1 MKGFEEI
8 AVIHGINDY
17 DEARFLEG
25 FLKWIGVSFFDYVYN
40 DLYDEF
46 NQHLE
51 NSGERFDAV
60 IYINDENDKYISRF
74 GCLSETNIRL
84 SFMLSDNTGVNAG
97 IDEESF
103 ENIWKIIIDA
113 IYSNNTNQEL
123 YADSEIKPISV
134 NIRKDNAF
142 AKNDKD
148 GCIQIFEELAEI
160 YAENNLFKE
169 IGDGKIYLMNECEM
183 KQDGQMAIE
192 ARIKLW
198 ETVLDELDKVSINK
212 DNVCF
217 DNFCYAKI
225 YCKKEIHILRCVTEK
240 WVYTDEMRR
249 KFQEIE
255 LDIENLPKDGVKYSN
270 MSLGLIFDIYAMNPE
285 VVYYCE
291 QPCSTT
297 VFVSG
302 KEHKTIFDVYIVYK
316 NGREEFQEVKYQQEL
331 DSDSP
336 KGKRS
341 QEQIEIQK
349 MWCLQNDFPY
359 VLRTDKDIE
368 KGQYFIRNLSVL
380 SAKARRFHIESKE
393 ADKAII
399 SYLSKIERTT
409 IGLLSESGRFEI
421 NKTLDYLSDLYYRGI
436 IKFDDICNDCLTNK
450 TEVIFCGI

>member
-1 MKGFEEI
+1 MKEFEEI

-46 NQHLE
+46 NQYLE

-84 SFMLSDNTGVNAG
+84 SFMLSDNTGVNVG

-123 YADSEIKPISV
+123 YADNEIKPISV
-134 NIRKDNAF
+134 NVHKCNAF
-142 AKNDKD
+142 VKNDKD
-148 GCIQIFEELAEI
+148 GCIQIFKKLAEI
-160 YAENNLFKE
+160 YVENNLFKE
-169 IGDGKIYLMNECEM
+169 IGAGKIYLMNECEM
-183 KQDGQMAIE
+183 KQDGQTAIE

-198 ETVLDELDKVSINK
+198 ETVSDELNKVSINK

-285 VVYYCE
+285 LYNGGINYQSRLIKKCKTNACKSE
-291 QPCSTT
+291 AL
-297 VFVSG
+297 
-302 KEHKTIFDVYIVYK
+302 HKLNRFYK
-316 NGREEFQEVKYQQEL
+316 NTDRGGRTEHLLEEVVKLNPLNFKAGFSLAVSYMNCKAYLKAKEW
-331 DSDSP
+331 
-336 KGKRS
+336 
-341 QEQIEIQK
+341 I
-349 MWCLQNDFPY
+349 
-359 VLRTDKDIE
+359 
-368 KGQYFIRNLSVL
+368 LSVL
-380 SAKARRFHIESKE
+380 YILQLEGDRQEEFEDNLEKLPKTELEYVWRCYGSLKIIEKNTYNDESAKNYYIAMQEKTKKVLKSK
-393 ADKAII
+393 KAV
-399 SYLSKIERTT
+399 
-409 IGLLSESGRFEI
+409 
-421 NKTLDYLSDLYYRGI
+421 
-436 IKFDDICNDCLTNK
+436 ND
-450 TEVIFCGI
+450 

>member
-285 VVYYCE
+285 LYNGGINYQSRLIKKCKTNACKSE
-291 QPCSTT
+291 AL
-297 VFVSG
+297 
-302 KEHKTIFDVYIVYK
+302 HKLNRFYK
-316 NGREEFQEVKYQQEL
+316 NTDRGGRTEHLLEEVVKLNPLNFKAGFSLAMSYMNCRAYLKAKEWILNVLYVLQLE
-331 DSDSP
+331 
-336 KGKRS
+336 GNS
-341 QEQIEIQK
+341 QEELLDNLEK
-349 MWCLQNDFPY
+349 LPKTELEY
-359 VLRTDKDIE
+359 VWRCYGSLKIIE
-368 KGQYFIRNLSVL
+368 KNTYNDE
-380 SAKARRFHIESKE
+380 SAKNYYIAMQEKTKKVLESK
-393 ADKAII
+393 KAVD
-399 SYLSKIERTT
+399 
-409 IGLLSESGRFEI
+409 G
-421 NKTLDYLSDLYYRGI
+421 
-436 IKFDDICNDCLTNK
+436 
-450 TEVIFCGI
+450 